1 MIFDKCIRAPQQT
14 ERLRTQGARTNPA
27 ASRRDPSARHSPA
40 ARAVGSPLTETLT
53 MYDLLLAGVFASLAL
68 ILTAFVVNAVAFHVR
83 SARL

>member
-1 MIFDKCIRAPQQT
+1 
-14 ERLRTQGARTNPA
+14 
-27 ASRRDPSARHSPA
+27 
-40 ARAVGSPLTETLT
+40 